1 MEKKIIMA
9 GFGGQGVMAMGQ
21 LTTYAGMIENKH
33 VSWMP
38 SYGPEMRGGSANCA
52 VVVSDEPVGAPVISV
67 ATDAIVMNQPS
78 YEKFSKMVEPGGNLF
93 VNSDLVHPDNPRKDI
108 NIYEIPVNEIAIE
121 LGNPKVANMV
131 MLGAFIKVT
140 EIVKEDS
147 ILQAFTKVYGD
158 KKKKLIPLNQKALE
172 MGQAHIEAPSFK
184 ADPEAAKAKAA
195 KEDKGGKKVSRTPQA
210 NLVGPDSVGSYLQDR
225 TGHYKMTDLV
235 FDSDISMAKEALLN
249 ETEGINFYLMAAE
262 QFKNT
267 SAGKVFKSLAKQEE
281 EHVMYLERLCA
292 KLEGR
297 EVEVGKV
304 EQVPKEVI
312 KWDKLEPAMASMAL
326 SVFSVGMNLE
336 SQSVDFYGKAAER
349 TKDEEAKK
357 LYKELIYW
365 ENFHYEQLKGQYDL
379 YKEMWWSDQSFSPF

>member
-1 MEKKIIMA
+1 MA

-158 KKKKLIPLNQKALE
+158 KNKKLKPLNQKA
-172 MGQAHIEAPSFK
+172 H
-184 ADPEAAKAKAA
+184 
-195 KEDKGGKKVSRTPQA
+195 
-210 NLVGPDSVGSYLQDR
+210 
-225 TGHYKMTDLV
+225 
-235 FDSDISMAKEALLN
+235 
-249 ETEGINFYLMAAE
+249 
-262 QFKNT
+262 
-267 SAGKVFKSLAKQEE
+267 
-281 EHVMYLERLCA
+281 
-292 KLEGR
+292 
-297 EVEVGKV
+297 
-304 EQVPKEVI
+304 
-312 KWDKLEPAMASMAL
+312 
-326 SVFSVGMNLE
+326 
-336 SQSVDFYGKAAER
+336 
-349 TKDEEAKK
+349 
-357 LYKELIYW
+357 
-365 ENFHYEQLKGQYDL
+365 
-379 YKEMWWSDQSFSPF
+379 